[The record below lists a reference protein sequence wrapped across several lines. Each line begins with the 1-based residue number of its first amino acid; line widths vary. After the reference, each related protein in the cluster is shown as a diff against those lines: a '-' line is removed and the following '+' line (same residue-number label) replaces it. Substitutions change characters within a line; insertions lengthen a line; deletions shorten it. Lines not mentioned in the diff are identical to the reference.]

1 MRHQTGCGCE
11 YFAGAR
17 RGLPASRSFPWPLGP
32 QFHRPGQSPEVRKEF
47 RSIRLANCPRTLAA
61 LRELRIA
68 RANLAAAQQASPFDE
83 AAVKDAMAAVRTAT
97 TNVQAK
103 VQDYLLTAL
112 KRPSPLPEVDA
123 GGACPPKVSDHRR
136 TAGLQ
141 TR

>member
-1 MRHQTGCGCE
+1 MNFSPARV
-11 YFAGAR
+11 GASWVSVVSVAAR
-17 RGLPASRSFPWPLGP
+17 PAVSPARTATRF
-32 QFHRPGQSPEVRKEF
+32 SPEVRKEF
-47 RSIRLANCPRTLAA
+47 RSIRRANCPRTLAA

-68 RANLAAAQQASPFDE
+68 RATLAAAQQASPFGE

-123 GGACPPKVSDHRR
+123 GGACPPKVSAHRR